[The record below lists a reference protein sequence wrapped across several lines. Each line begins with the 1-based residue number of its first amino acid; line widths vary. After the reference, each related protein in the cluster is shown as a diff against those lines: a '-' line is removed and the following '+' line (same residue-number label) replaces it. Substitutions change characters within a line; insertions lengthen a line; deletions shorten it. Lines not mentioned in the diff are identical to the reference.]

1 MPDWSLNE
9 GRCRAK
15 QSRSLNGNIRPR
27 AQELFTR
34 AQSSIAGGVSSAF
47 RADVKP
53 EPLFVDHAHGARMVD
68 VDGATYLDFALAW
81 GPLILGHSHPRVM
94 EAVRSQLDRGH
105 MFGAQHE
112 AEIRVA
118 ERIKAV
124 VPCADLITYSNSGTE
139 AIQVALRLAR
149 ACTGRPKILKFEG
162 HYHGWSDGALVSY
175 HPVLTQ
181 AGPPRAPVPVPGT
194 NGQSP
199 GALSD
204 VVVVPWNDPA
214 ALAHTLEE
222 YRGSV
227 AGIVMEPVL
236 YNSGVIAPVPGYLET
251 ARKLADD
258 HGALLVFDEVITGFR
273 LALGGAQE
281 FYGVVPDIAVYA
293 KAIAAG
299 FPLSVIAGRQF
310 VMDLAARRVVQH
322 TGTYNGNPVV
332 LAAAEATLDELERPG
347 VYSDLHALS
356 IMLADGAREIL
367 RRHGVP
373 ALVHQLGPVVQILFT
388 DQEEVLDYRAFACCN
403 SKQSG
408 ELAEALR
415 DRGILIL
422 PDGRWYISTVH
433 READISEAL
442 EVLDAS
448 MSSISPRMAMPRAPR

>member
-1 MPDWSLNE
+1 MSGDA
-9 GRCRAK
+9 RT
-15 QSRSLNGNIRPR
+15 R
-27 AQELFTR
+27 AQKLYTR

-53 EPLFVDHAHGARMVD
+53 EPLFVDHAHGVRMTD
-68 VDGATYLDFALAW
+68 VDGMTYLDFALAW

-94 EAVRSQLDRGH
+94 DAVRSQLDRGH

-162 HYHGWSDGALVSY
+162 HYHGWSDSALISY
-175 HPVLTQ
+175 HPSLPQ

-194 NGQSP
+194 EGQSL
-199 GALSD
+199 GALAD
-204 VVVVPWNDPA
+204 VIVVPWNDAA
-214 ALAHTLEE
+214 ALEQALVDH
-222 YRGSV
+222 RASV

-236 YNSGVIAPVPGYLET
+236 CNSGVIAPAPGYLET
-251 ARKLADD
+251 ARALAHR
-258 HGALLVFDEVITGFR
+258 HGALLIFDEVITGFR

-281 FYGVVPDIAVYA
+281 LYGVVPDIAVYA

-299 FPLSVIAGRQF
+299 FPLSVIAGRHF

-347 VYSDLHALS
+347 VYTRLGELAT
-356 IMLADGAREIL
+356 MLAQGARQIL
-367 RRHGVP
+367 QSHGMP
-373 ALVHQLGPVVQILFT
+373 ALVHQVGPVIQILFT
-388 DQEEVLDYRAFACCN
+388 DQDAVLDYRAYASCN
-403 SKQSG
+403 APQTTA
-408 ELAEALR
+408 LAEALR
-415 DRGILIL
+415 ARGILIL
-422 PDGRWYISTVH
+422 PDGRWYLSTAH
-433 READISEAL
+433 READIAEAL
-442 EVLDAS
+442 EALDAS
-448 MSSISPRMAMPRAPR
+448 VSGISSSLAMV